1 MDGFYEIR
9 PFFVAKNI
17 FTDFKTNMKII
28 SKIKTYLN
36 TPSKCFIPKC
46 KAHCCTNA
54 PLPEDFLPKHPDKIQ
69 RNIYSGINI
78 GQNDPHD
85 TFNSVIYNTT
95 RNPIQLIGVDQNG
108 NSVVGIPPNVLKE
121 LQIKSME
128 QIQQL
133 MERYNQFDNYCPFIT
148 PYGRCNVYSERPQ
161 ICRDFGTL
169 PDSINHCSEKATP
182 LEVFKSKLSFHL
194 EAFKSTP
201 KYICQDLKTLFNKI
215 FTKNKHQNT

>member
-1 MDGFYEIR
+1 MDKFYKIC
-9 PFFVAKNI
+9 PFFLAKNI
-17 FTDFKTNMKII
+17 FMSFRTSMKII
-28 SKIKTYLN
+28 SRIKTYLN

-54 PLPEDFLPKHPDKIQ
+54 PLPEDFLPKHPNAIQ

-95 RNPIQLIGVDQNG
+95 TNPIQLIGVDQNG
-108 NSVVGIPPNVLKE
+108 NSVVGIPPNVLEE

-128 QIQQL
+128 QIQKL

-169 PDSINHCSEKATP
+169 PDAINQCGEKATP
-182 LEVFKSKLSFHL
+182 LEVMKLRTKGFIEHQKEIFKLMWQLMRGKN
-194 EAFKSTP
+194 
-201 KYICQDLKTLFNKI
+201 INKVD
-215 FTKNKHQNT
+215 